1 MKLNLRLFATL
12 KERAGASKL
21 EIELPEIATVETLLA
36 ILVVQVPALAS
47 SLKTVLVAVNND
59 YAFPDQVL
67 SPNDEVA
74 LFPPVSGG

>member
-12 KERAGASKL
+12 KERAGTSKL
-21 EIELPEIATVETLLA
+21 EIELPEIATVETLLS
-36 ILVVQVPALAS
+36 ILAVQAPALAS

-59 YAFPDQVL
+59 YAFPDQAL
-67 SPNDEVA
+67 FQNDEIA

>member
-12 KERAGASKL
+12 KERAGTSKL
-21 EIELPEIATVETLLA
+21 EIELPEIATVETLLS
-36 ILVVQVPALAS
+36 ILAVQAPALAS

-59 YAFPDQVL
+59 YAFPDQML
-67 SPNDEVA
+67 FPNDVIA